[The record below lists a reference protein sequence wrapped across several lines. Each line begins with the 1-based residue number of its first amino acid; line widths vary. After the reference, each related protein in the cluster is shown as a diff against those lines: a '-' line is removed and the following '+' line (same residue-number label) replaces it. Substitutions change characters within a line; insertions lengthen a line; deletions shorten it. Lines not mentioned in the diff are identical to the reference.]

1 MTIIIHGTPKAQPR
15 VKAYRRGAHAGV
27 YTPSTADAWKEQVM
41 LAAGLYRGQF
51 TTGPLRLEVE
61 FFLPRSKAHKHDDYV
76 AVKPDL
82 DNLLKSTMDALSQA
96 GVWRDDAQVV
106 AVVASKRYEAEN
118 REIGAVIKVT
128 ALEAEKMPQIKNGGV

>member
-27 YTPSTADAWKEQVM
+27 YTPNTADAWKAQVVLAASAYRQRFDVPVM
-41 LAAGLYRGQF
+41 LEA
-51 TTGPLRLEVE
+51 E
-61 FFLPRSKAHKHDDYV
+61 FYLPRPKNRKADMYCQ
-76 AVKPDL
+76 AKPDI

>member
-1 MTIIIHGTPKAQPR
+1 MTLVIHGKPAPQPR
-15 VKAYRRGAHAGV
+15 VRAYRRGEHAGV

-76 AVKPDL
+76 AVKPDI
-82 DNLLKSTMDALSQA
+82 DNLLKSTMDALSDA
-96 GVWRDDAQVV
+96 GVWRDDAQVA
-106 AVVASKRYEAEN
+106 AVVMSKRYESAN
-118 REIGAVIKVT
+118 QSIGAVIR
-128 ALEAEKMPQIKNGGV
+128 LEVL

>member
-1 MTIIIHGTPKAQPR
+1 MTLIIHGKPAPQPR
-15 VKAYRRGAHAGV
+15 VRAYRRGEHAGV

-82 DNLLKSTMDALSQA
+82 DNLLKSTMDALSDV
-96 GVWRDDAQVV
+96 GIWHDDAQVAAIV
-106 AVVASKRYEAEN
+106 STKRYESAN
-118 REIGAVIKVT
+118 QAIGAIIR
-128 ALEAEKMPQIKNGGV
+128 LEAL

>member
-1 MTIIIHGTPKAQPR
+1 
-15 VKAYRRGAHAGV
+15 
-27 YTPSTADAWKEQVM
+27 M

-82 DNLLKSTMDALSQA
+82 DNLLKSTMDALTNA
-96 GVWRDDAQVV
+96 GVWHDDAQVAAIV
-106 AVVASKRYEAEN
+106 STKRYESAN
-118 REIGAVIKVT
+118 QAIGAVIR
-128 ALEAEKMPQIKNGGV
+128 LEAL

>member
-15 VKAYRRGAHAGV
+15 VKAYRRGSHVGV
-27 YTPSTADAWKEQVM
+27 YTPNTADEWKAQVI
-41 LAAGLYRGQF
+41 LAASAYHQKFEG
-51 TTGPLRLEVE
+51 TVMLEVE
-61 FFLPRSKAHKHDDYV
+61 FYLPRPKSHKNDVYCQT
-76 AVKPDL
+76 KPDI